1 MKINQKRAIAYAIQR
16 KKEEKANK
24 IVKMLKEDGI
34 KIIESKY
41 PEVTIRRA
49 KKALI
54 KEIRE
59 NAKKNKN

>member
-1 MKINQKRAIAYAIQR
+1 M

>member
-1 MKINQKRAIAYAIQR
+1 MKINQKRAIAYAIQK

-24 IVKMLKEDGI
+24 IVKMLKESGI

-49 KKALI
+49 KKALEENI
-54 KEIRE
+54 KGE
-59 NAKKNKN
+59 